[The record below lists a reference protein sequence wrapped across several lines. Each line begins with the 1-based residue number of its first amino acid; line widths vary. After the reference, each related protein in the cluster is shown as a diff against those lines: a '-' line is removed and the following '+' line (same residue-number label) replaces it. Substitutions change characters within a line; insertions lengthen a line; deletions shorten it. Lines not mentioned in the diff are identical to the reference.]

1 MNAQKGFTLIELMI
15 VIAIIGI
22 LAAIAI
28 PAYQDYTIKAK
39 WATNVSDI
47 EGVKSAIKNCMSL
60 SANDGTKCDE
70 ITELNNHGF
79 AGTVLPTPT
88 YGVASKPIVLTGT
101 APKAPATTTTDGKVN
116 IKFTGDTAVRSLVYD
131 ADCQMDT
138 AGNISCT
145 KKTTDTLGTYYPGDK
160 R

>member
-39 WATNVSDI
+39 WATNVTDI
-47 EGVKSAIKNCMSL
+47 EGVKSSLKNCMGAE
-60 SANDGTKCDE
+60 ANDGTKCD
-70 ITELNNHGF
+70 TVAELNNHGF
-79 AGTVLPTPT
+79 AGSVLPTPT
-88 YGVASKPIVLTGT
+88 YATGPVALTGT
-101 APKAPATTTTDGKVN
+101 APAAPATTTTDGKVN
-116 IKFTGDTAVRSLVYD
+116 LTFTGTTAVRSLVYD
-131 ADCQMDT
+131 SDCGMNT
-138 AGNISCT
+138 AGNIECLAT
-145 KKTTDTLGTYYPGDK
+145 AKDTLSNYYPGTK